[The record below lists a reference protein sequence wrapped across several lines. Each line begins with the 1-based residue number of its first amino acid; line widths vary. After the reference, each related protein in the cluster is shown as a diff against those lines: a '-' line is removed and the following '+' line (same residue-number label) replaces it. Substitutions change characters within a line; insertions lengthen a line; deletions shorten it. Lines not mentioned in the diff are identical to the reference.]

1 MQLLLNC
8 RGLRVDFQEL
18 QGLFSKNGT
27 LTGTFGQRSS
37 DRDPSAQTR
46 SVREVGDALPPA
58 TKLVAARLMLTG
70 VRQSGGYSGYLGL
83 RFGAKEGARHE

>member
-1 MQLLLNC
+1 MQNYTGWTVGSKTVKLRGLNAKNRTRMQLLLNC

-37 DRDPSAQTR
+37 DRDLA
-46 SVREVGDALPPA
+46 VEI
-58 TKLVAARLMLTG
+58 
-70 VRQSGGYSGYLGL
+70 
-83 RFGAKEGARHE
+83 